1 MACDHCQHPSDWERC
16 KLSQICRSIT
26 DGSHFSPIP
35 QSHGHPI
42 ANVKDFRDGY
52 IDIESCT
59 KITDSAFSILQ
70 AGHCTISPGDV
81 LFSKDGTVGKV
92 VVYRQDAVIA
102 ALSSICIIQPG
113 RNIDSSYLGQALSS
127 QDITRQIANS
137 MSGSAL
143 RRLVLRDIKAL
154 EIHLPSHPEQRRIA
168 EILDTV
174 DEAIRRTEQVIEKLQ
189 QMKHGL
195 LHDLLTRG
203 IDDNGELRPPP
214 EEAPHLYKDSPLGL
228 IPRPWETSPLSTR
241 FEVKGGKRLPFGHQY
256 SETPTGYR
264 YLRVLDFF
272 DKPIYF
278 TALENLCQK
287 TFWALQRYEIV
298 EPDIYISI
306 AGSIGYAGVFRPP
319 SMTLDRTILTENAA
333 RMKAKSDANPEF
345 VVFQMNHDRV
355 QRQIEVEKGTGGGVP
370 KLALFRIESLLL
382 AWPSVCEQMRIA
394 DRVTRLEKHVV
405 SEIESLNKLRTL
417 KKGLMDDLLSGKVRV
432 TMPEGEC

>member
-1 MACDHCQHPSDWERC
+1 
-16 KLSQICRSIT
+16 
-26 DGSHFSPIP
+26 
-35 QSHGHPI
+35 
-42 ANVKDFRDGY
+42 
-52 IDIESCT
+52 
-59 KITDSAFSILQ
+59 
-70 AGHCTISPGDV
+70 
-81 LFSKDGTVGKV
+81 
-92 VVYRQDAVIA
+92 
-102 ALSSICIIQPG
+102 
-113 RNIDSSYLGQALSS
+113 
-127 QDITRQIANS
+127 
-137 MSGSAL
+137 
-143 RRLVLRDIKAL
+143 
-154 EIHLPSHPEQRRIA
+154 
-168 EILDTV
+168 
-174 DEAIRRTEQVIEKLQ
+174 
-189 QMKHGL
+189 MKQGL

-203 IDDNGELRPPP
+203 IDENGELRPPP

-272 DKPIYF
+272 EKPIYF

-287 TFWALQRYEIV
+287 TFWVLQRYEIV

-345 VVFQMNHDRV
+345 VVFQMNHNRV

-370 KLALFRIESLLL
+370 KLALFRIENLLL
-382 AWPSVCEQMRIA
+382 AWPSVREQMRIA

-405 SEIESLNKLRTL
+405 SEIESVNKLRTL
-417 KKGLMDDLLSGKVRV
+417 KKGLMNDLLTGKVRV
-432 TMPEGEC
+432 NVPEGEC